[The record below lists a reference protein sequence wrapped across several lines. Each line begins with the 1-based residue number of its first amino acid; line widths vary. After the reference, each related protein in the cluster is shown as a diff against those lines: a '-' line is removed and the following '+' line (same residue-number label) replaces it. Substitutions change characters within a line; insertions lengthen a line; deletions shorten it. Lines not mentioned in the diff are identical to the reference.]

1 MDDYKKFK
9 RGPRK
14 MFSRKDPTNLSSIES
29 TKDAG
34 MPYKETNTAASGFL
48 FSKTTK
54 GLPKPGSSITV
65 KADPYALV
73 LPDSDPYSLVN
84 SPNSKVGGSY
94 GGVTNLDGGVT
105 NQIISSELS
114 SFLHTFDS
122 MLLRC
127 RVNYRYLPIDP
138 EDTKRGKGF
147 VREMEQAI
155 DEVISIAKS
164 TTYTQ
169 LGINQYYIKTDLPIY
184 DSDDD
189 SFTSNINKEY
199 SCGDPAGL
207 YAILICYQTY
217 LQAFAQVFNAYNKF
231 RSNQGLMKRS
241 SWNRETARLNSYFS
255 LMNKNSIIGQFK
267 SLAYVLNGEYFD
279 QEWMKQ
285 FNMIGSLVSR
295 KSDAMV
301 DPIKEITCT
310 HNIPKFKIY
319 TKTTVKDPSTQ
330 ETSTV
335 ESVIF
340 DSVTLDNLVAN
351 NLNPTIAGLQTFA
364 DALDYFS
371 FKLSVNDTLFYVR
384 NDNVYAL
391 TTEASRMNALSDFVS
406 LMINAAGLFKPAMGD
421 LRTMLDVV
429 QRTGSN
435 AWVKSTTLEVFDTLT
450 SPSLQN
456 MTVDNIYQSLMSGAD
471 AVSWDGDSFRWKYYT
486 IWDYYY
492 GIPEYDAKSGGCFL
506 TFSTKTIETPS
517 SYPAAGDYLPV
528 FIQSFLSAS
537 DSSRSGSIYAINRLG
552 SSYTL
557 SVKTFD
563 PRINPS
569 SARLAPLTTSN
580 FKIRVP
586 GLTESIPSVLD
597 MSFLQSACLKAF
609 GSFSNSTEAVSQSTD
624 LTVNPDQLCL
634 IPIEIEDLT
643 NEMIK
648 YARCKG
654 PFVVN
659 YDSQPSI
666 GFLGLAK

>member
-1 MDDYKKFK
+1 MYKRNYKN
-9 RGPRK
+9 RPRK
-14 MFSRKDPTNLSSIES
+14 MFSRKDPTNMVGIES
-29 TKDAG
+29 QKDAG
-34 MPYKETNTAASGFL
+34 MPYKEASGTARGYL
-48 FSKTTK
+48 FNKTTK
-54 GLPKPGSSITV
+54 GLPRPGSSITV

-94 GGVTNLDGGVT
+94 GGVENLDGGVT

-127 RVNYRYLPIDP
+127 RVNYRYLPVDP
-138 EDTKRGKGF
+138 TDTKRGKGF

-189 SFTSNINKEY
+189 SFTSNLEKEY

-231 RSNQGLMKRS
+231 RANQGLMKRS

-285 FNMIGSLVSR
+285 FNMIGSLISR

-319 TKTTVKDPSTQ
+319 TKTTTK
-330 ETSTV
+330 TV
-335 ESVIF
+335 NGEESVEATIF
-340 DSVTLDNLVAN
+340 DSTVLDNLVKN
-351 NLNPTIAGLQTFA
+351 NLNPTIAGLNTFA

-384 NDNVYAL
+384 NDTVYSL
-391 TTEASRMNALSDFVS
+391 TTEASRMNALSDFIS
-406 LMINAAGLFKPAMGD
+406 LLINAAGLFKPAMGD

-435 AWVKSTTLEVFDTLT
+435 AWVKSTTLEVFDSLT

-471 AVSWDGDSFRWKYYT
+471 EVLWDTSTLRWRYYT

-506 TFSTKTIETPS
+506 TFSTKSIES
-517 SYPAAGDYLPV
+517 AASYPAAGDYLPV
-528 FIQSFLSAS
+528 FIHSFLSAS
-537 DSSRSGSIYAINRLG
+537 DASRSGSIYAINRLG

-557 SVKTFD
+557 SIKRFD
-563 PRINPS
+563 PKINPS
-569 SARLAPLTTSN
+569 SARLAPLTTSS

-586 GLTESIPSVLD
+586 GLTSAKPSTLD
-597 MSFLQSACLKAF
+597 LSFLQAACLKAF
-609 GSFSNSTEAVSQSTD
+609 GSFSNSADEVTETTD

-659 YDSQPSI
+659 FDSQPNI
-666 GFLGLAK
+666 GFLGLTR